1 MAFSVS
7 HLRDADPTL
16 DTLVQMERK
25 EFSKKQELQPQPQQQ
40 SSRSQENSLVIYLG
54 KESAEPDLG
63 DDILDAY
70 SSTPKAKK
78 KDGRKD
84 ECTPDTRPGHGRS
97 PRAIFSPASFSPTV
111 ATPSSKY
118 RARTNKGD
126 AVCVYGE
133 KCETDW
139 RPQNTRFQPLVQ
151 LPSSHMQANTCYMF
165 NQMRDM
171 AQVLGETVYHLG
183 QVIVNKFLL
192 QEPQAINHP
201 HQNQFVGVG
210 RVCCDSNGRLNAK
223 SLILESFSGKT
234 VPMDVSQVE
243 NFSLF
248 PGQVIAVEG
257 ENPLG
262 SKLSAKQI
270 YTDASLPLPQKPSL
284 SAEENGPIQVVVA
297 AGPFTQSDTLTYQPL
312 EDLVEYIREHS
323 PHLVILIGPFID
335 ATHPHVVEGVLA
347 ETFQAFFE
355 KIVDGI
361 MEPLKMLNTQ
371 VLMIPSWRDAHH
383 HAVYPVPPFV
393 LRKQYAKLILA
404 PDPCVVDIHGLVI
417 GATSTDILLHLG
429 KEEISQVRLG
439 SDRLGRIAGHILSQ
453 QSFYPLYPPAEEMN
467 LDLELWTKYA
477 ALEVTPHILI
487 LPSDLRCFVKNLN
500 GCVIVNPERL
510 AKGLVGGNFARLEVS
525 CMKGDVN
532 ANAQIVKI

>member
-1 MAFSVS
+1 MVRREALKEQFSLLGVNNVSEEVIDKCAEICISNGIDEEELVEVWMAFSVS
-7 HLRDADPTL
+7 HLRGADPTL
-16 DTLVQMERK
+16 DTLVQMERR
-25 EFSKKQELQPQPQQQ
+25 EFSKKQELQPQPQKQ
-40 SSRSQENSLVIYLG
+40 STRSQENSLVIYLG
-54 KESAEPDLG
+54 KESTEPDDG

-70 SSTPKAKK
+70 SSTPKAKNRDGK
-78 KDGRKD
+78 KD
-84 ECTPDTRPGHGRS
+84 EHTPDAGPGRGRS
-97 PRAIFSPASFSPTV
+97 PRAIFSPASFSPTA

-139 RPQNTRFQPLVQ
+139 HPQNSHFQPLVQ
-151 LPSSHMQANTCYMF
+151 LASSHMQANTCFMF

-171 AQVLGETVYHLG
+171 AQVLNETVHHVG
-183 QVIVNKFLL
+183 QMILKKFAL
-192 QEPQAINHP
+192 QEPQAINQP

-243 NFSLF
+243 SFSLF

-270 YTDASLPLPQKPSL
+270 YTDTSLPLPQRPSL
-284 SAEENGPIQVVVA
+284 SSEENGPIQIVVA

-312 EDLVEYIREHS
+312 EDLVEYIQEHS

-335 ATHPHVVEGVLA
+335 ATHPHVIEGILA

-355 KIVDGI
+355 RIVDGI
-361 MEPLKMLNTQ
+361 MQPLETVQLS
-371 VLMIPSWRDAHH
+371 L
-383 HAVYPVPPFV
+383 
-393 LRKQYAKLILA
+393 
-404 PDPCVVDIHGLVI
+404 
-417 GATSTDILLHLG
+417 
-429 KEEISQVRLG
+429 
-439 SDRLGRIAGHILSQ
+439 DRLGRIAGHILSQ

-467 LDLELWTKYA
+467 LDLELWANYA
-477 ALEVTPHILI
+477 VLEVTPHILI

-525 CMKGDVN
+525 CAKGDVN
-532 ANAQIVKI
+532 VNAQIVKI